1 MPSALQAKSNVGP
14 EQWLPPSNACRYI
27 TAWTAIKIRW
37 SMTVDPAGQAA
48 LTQQAEACPNE
59 TLTVETVDEV
69 PVVPVPVVPEQP
81 VIAPATGP
89 AARRFLTSLASDG
102 WRAPTAARPPP
113 RSSRTPS
120 RPALCRWSPSPPVSP
135 PLTPSSRGPG
145 CRRARRAGAAG
156 RQGGHAPILAELDRL
171 DPASIAILGGAR
183 AISDPIAIRL
193 QTCTTGVVSRL
204 AGGNRTQSPR
214 RPGRRSGRRTGRGTA
229 VARRTELHAGRHEA
243 RTRPTAAHPAAA
255 M

>member
-1 MPSALQAKSNVGP
+1 
-14 EQWLPPSNACRYI
+14 
-27 TAWTAIKIRW
+27 
-37 SMTVDPAGQAA
+37 
-48 LTQQAEACPNE
+48 
-59 TLTVETVDEV
+59 VETVDEV

-89 AARRFLTSLASDG
+89 AARRFLTSLASSG

-204 AGGNRTQSPR
+204 AGGNRTQSPPTPWPAFRPPDGTRHRCCSSNRTACRPPRSANSTDCGPPRCGDVVDHLFLTDRSSWAQTR
-214 RPGRRSGRRTGRGTA
+214 RHGSP
-229 VARRTELHAGRHEA
+229 
-243 RTRPTAAHPAAA
+243 P
-255 M
+255 